1 MALKI
6 FMIQGK
12 EVKISTLPGFLKKL
26 ISTLMNDFEKYK
38 GFFGGRNYRCAGNN
52 KRKNSKWSLNMY
64 KPHDKHFNR

>member
-12 EVKISTLPGFLKKL
+12 EVKISTLLGGFLEEADL
-26 ISTLMNDFEKYK
+26 NFMNDFEKYK

-52 KRKNSKWSLNMY
+52 KRKNLKVESEY
-64 KPHDKHFNR
+64 V